1 MAIDILSIP
10 PMSDEAERVFSG
22 VRRSISW
29 DRARLGS
36 SITELLELIS
46 SWIKN
51 GLIGKVA
58 APLTETEVQEVF
70 QQLEGALEASTDE
83 HDDLYSKK

>member
-1 MAIDILSIP
+1 MAVQIQPNPWIYGGWIGSDTRPSSIQIQHIT
-10 PMSDEAERVFSG
+10 AERVFSD

-51 GLIGKVA
+51 GLIGK
-58 APLTETEVQEVF
+58 L
-70 QQLEGALEASTDE
+70 QLL
-83 HDDLYSKK
+83 